1 MYELV
6 STVLTI
12 LLVAIDLYSE
22 AIHSHLLSYG
32 RGMANKVLV
41 PVELLNRHQHDNKKT
56 FFEGT
61 LDIHVHVCDCCIK
74 LI

>member
-41 PVELLNRHQHDNKKT
+41 PVELLNRHQHDNKKLFLREHWT
-56 FFEGT
+56 YMYMFVT
-61 LDIHVHVCDCCIK
+61 VA
-74 LI
+74 